1 MKTNFTEGS
10 VSSESA
16 AGLGGKTLRV
26 VVIGGS
32 GLIGKGVVEILSG
45 QGHEVVVAS
54 PSRGVNTLTGEG
66 LAEALAGADVVVDV
80 ANSPSFEDEPVMQ
93 FFDTAGRNIAAAEKA
108 AGVKLHV
115 ALSVVGTDRMQG
127 IGYFRAKLVQENHI
141 KSSGVP
147 YTILRATQFFEFVST
162 IVMAASVDDK
172 VVVSSAMMQPILAAD
187 VSAAVSDAVLQ
198 EPLNGIVDMA
208 GPDRI
213 RMNDLVAQFL
223 KAKGDAR
230 EVVTN
235 EAAGYF
241 GAPVDDS
248 SLVPLAEA
256 RMGSKHFTEW
266 LAEMVTA

>member
-10 VSSESA
+10 LSSESA
-16 AGLGGKTLRV
+16 AGLGAKALRV

-45 QGHEVVVAS
+45 KGHEVVVAS
-54 PSRGVNTLTGEG
+54 PSRGVNTLTCEG
-66 LAEALAGADVVVDV
+66 LIEALTGADVVVDV
-80 ANSPSFEDEPVMQ
+80 ANSPSFEDEPVMR
-93 FFDTAGRNIAAAEKA
+93 FFDTAGRNIAAAEKS

-115 ALSVVGTDRMQG
+115 ALSVVGTDRMQNS
-127 IGYFRAKLVQENHI
+127 GYFRAKLVQENHI

-147 YTILRATQFFEFVST
+147 YTIIRATQFFEFVST
-162 IVMAASVDDK
+162 IIMAASVEDK

-187 VSAAVSDAVLQ
+187 VSVAVAAAVLQ
-198 EPLNGIVDMA
+198 EPVNGIVDMA

-223 KAKGDAR
+223 KAKGDVR

-241 GAPVDDS
+241 GMPVDDS
-248 SLVPLAEA
+248 SLVPLGET
-256 RMGSKHFTEW
+256 MLGSKHYAEW
-266 LAEMVTA
+266 LSESVKA